1 MTQMISRRSD
11 SWQLDAH
18 TEPSIGWAGGM
29 LLALPRFF
37 VRAVRRAWAA
47 KAEEKHL
54 QDLSDHHLRDL
65 GIRREHISYIV
76 RHGWDR

>member
-1 MTQMISRRSD
+1 
-11 SWQLDAH
+11 
-18 TEPSIGWAGGM
+18 M
-29 LLALPRFF
+29 LLALPRSFL
-37 VRAVRRAWAA
+37 RAVRRAWGA

-76 RHGWDR
+76 RHGLDR